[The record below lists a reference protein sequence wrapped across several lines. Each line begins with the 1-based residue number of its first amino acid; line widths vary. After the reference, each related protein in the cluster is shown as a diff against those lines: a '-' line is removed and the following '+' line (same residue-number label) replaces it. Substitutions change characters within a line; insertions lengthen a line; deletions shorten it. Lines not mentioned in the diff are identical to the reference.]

1 MHIVNSRR
9 SVSDVVLIASIAVA
23 IALGVLFRFYHL
35 DQKVYSGDEV
45 YTTLRML
52 GDTEDV
58 LVARADGY
66 HDARDLWLVLHP
78 SPPQGATSP
87 LGPVRAL
94 ALEEPHHPPLYYV
107 LGHLWM
113 GVFGNSVAAIRALS
127 ATISL
132 LQIPLAFWLGVELYG
147 SRRAGWIAAVLV
159 ALSPVYVLY
168 AQEAREYSLWT
179 VVLLALGIA
188 FLRAF
193 RLDRAADWWLVA
205 GLSAVGLYVYP
216 FTGFVLLGFGAYALL
231 TRWGRRGLLLRCT
244 LAIAGAMVSF
254 VPWLLELYARL
265 HKVVRSLGPVME
277 EHLSFGQIA
286 RAFAGSLKLNV
297 FDANLVHESKI
308 GVVATGIA
316 VLLFLSAIVFVFR
329 RYPARISLFL
339 LLPILASAL
348 PLLIGDVFGGQSV
361 RNPRY
366 FTPTILYLDFFLV
379 GLLAAITALKNVRLA
394 ACGYALFVVLL
405 AFRLDSMVVSSRA
418 MTWWNKEQDN
428 SIAVANAV
436 NATERPVIV
445 SEDFLLYSL
454 ALSNYLRPDVR
465 FALRPKCYFC
475 EYPLPKVDESVL
487 PPGDF
492 TDVFAL
498 GPSPQL
504 QSILVSAIAARH
516 LHVTYHC
523 INVRHNCTS
532 DLNVEPVFGTTS
544 PRSVPPPQ

>member
-1 MHIVNSRR
+1 
-9 SVSDVVLIASIAVA
+9 
-23 IALGVLFRFYHL
+23 
-35 DQKVYSGDEV
+35 
-45 YTTLRML
+45 
-52 GDTEDV
+52 
-58 LVARADGY
+58 
-66 HDARDLWLVLHP
+66 
-78 SPPQGATSP
+78 
-87 LGPVRAL
+87 
-94 ALEEPHHPPLYYV
+94 
-107 LGHLWM
+107 
-113 GVFGNSVAAIRALS
+113 
-127 ATISL
+127 
-132 LQIPLAFWLGVELYG
+132 
-147 SRRAGWIAAVLV
+147 
-159 ALSPVYVLY
+159 
-168 AQEAREYSLWT
+168 
-179 VVLLALGIA
+179 
-188 FLRAF
+188 
-193 RLDRAADWWLVA
+193 
-205 GLSAVGLYVYP
+205 
-216 FTGFVLLGFGAYALL
+216 
-231 TRWGRRGLLLRCT
+231 
-244 LAIAGAMVSF
+244 
-254 VPWLLELYARL
+254 
-265 HKVVRSLGPVME
+265 ME
-277 EHLSFGQIA
+277 EHLSPGQIA

-297 FDANLVHESKI
+297 FDANLVHESKV
-308 GVVATGIA
+308 GVVATGAA

-379 GLLAAITALKNVRLA
+379 GLIAAITALKNLRLA
-394 ACGYALFVVLL
+394 ACGYALLVVLL
-405 AFRLDSMVVSSRA
+405 AFRVDSMVVSSRA

-465 FALRPKCYFC
+465 FSLRPRCYFC
-475 EYPLPKVDESVL
+475 EYPPPKLDESVL

-504 QSILVSAIAARH
+504 QAILVSAIAARH

-544 PRSVPPPQ
+544 PRGGPPPQ